1 VIQKQRT
8 LIFPAL
14 FFALMA
20 HSFACSSK
28 DEQPRNNSSEVKSEA
43 PSAATSPNLASK
55 VGDNKKGEGLSKR
68 SADTPGSLPASK
80 PSANKPLVEQSPKP
94 SSPATAVQSADGRV
108 DAVREAEDSI
118 EYFHGIPATPKGL
131 DVVAVAAVKSL
142 TAIDKVIELI
152 NGSSKKEG
160 GETHKAVKD
169 FQKTFGLKDASWLR
183 KDAPIY
189 VILSDIKQDA
199 GGRSLVLPI
208 TDEASVKRAI
218 KGLKKK
224 TSHHDADLVVDGKP
238 VYLDLIADQAV
249 ISYSDKFFKRLKP
262 YLEGS
267 FKRIKPV
274 GLVSFQL
281 DIKTIRKLYGN
292 EISGRRGWLKES
304 LVTFFGFQKLGLQE
318 GKSLDGVI
326 DLVYSFLE
334 STSNVGLSLSL
345 EKENLVLRYGFTAL
359 KGKTLDRVVQEMR
372 GRRSGLHSLV
382 HPEAWLA
389 LAAYFDLRTLKE
401 SDETSQNVVQMMTSL
416 LKLDAKGQAAF
427 LNLLEKRRL
436 NQRGD
441 SLIQFYQDGAF
452 PFALA
457 TVSTVENASLERRV
471 HGDLMNQFFQLLM
484 AGAKDKLK
492 GNRMA
497 GLLLNDTSF
506 SDLMGKLSLV
516 AEPMGIGLK
525 TTSET
530 KGKTS
535 IDGFTIS
542 MDWAKS
548 PLKER
553 IPNAALIQQVIG
565 DRLSIA
571 AAYHGTKVA
580 IAFGPNAIAHAQ
592 GMVEGK
598 GFGGQKEFTETL
610 KKHAVAGVLRLGSIA
625 KLIMKYGLTLSPE
638 LLGLGAMG
646 KAATVQFNAKSD
658 GSKGLFQVSVPA
670 PALRALR

>member
-1 VIQKQRT
+1 MIQHPRT
-8 LIFPAL
+8 LLFSAL
-14 FFALMA
+14 TFALVA

-28 DEQPRNNSSEVKSEA
+28 DAPTRN
-43 PSAATSPNLASK
+43 TSPEANTASAST
-55 VGDNKKGEGLSKR
+55 VAS
-68 SADTPGSLPASK
+68 SSLPSKDGDKKRAAQSKGTAANPGNLSAPK
-80 PSANKPLVEQSPKP
+80 PSVAKPLVEPKP
-94 SSPATAVQSADGRV
+94 TSPSPEVNSAKGRV
-108 DAVREAEDSI
+108 EPPREKEDSI
-118 EYFHGIPATPKGL
+118 AHFQGIPATPQGL
-131 DVVAVAAVKSL
+131 DVVAVAAVESL
-142 TAIDKVIELI
+142 TGIDKVLALV
-152 NGSSKKEG
+152 NGKSQKEG
-160 GETHKAVKD
+160 GEALKAVKD
-169 FQKTFGLKDASWLR
+169 FQSTFGLKDASWLR

-208 TDEASVKRAI
+208 TDEASVKKAI

-224 TSHHDADLVVDGKP
+224 ASQHDADLSVDGKP
-238 VYLDLIADQAV
+238 VYLDLLADQVV
-249 ISYSDKFFKRLKP
+249 ISYSDDFFKRLKP

-267 FKRIKPV
+267 FKKVKATGVI
-274 GLVSFQL
+274 SFQL

-292 EISGRRGWLKES
+292 EVLGRRGWLKES
-304 LVTFFGFQKLGLQE
+304 LVNFFGFQKLGLQE

-345 EKENLVLRYGFTAL
+345 EKNNLILRYGFTAM
-359 KGKTLDRVVQEMR
+359 KGKPLERVVQEMS
-372 GRRSGLHSLV
+372 GRRSGFYSVV

-401 SDETSQNVVQMMTSL
+401 SRESSQNVVQMMASL
-416 LKLDAKGQAAF
+416 MKLDAKGQAAF
-427 LNLLEKRRL
+427 LDLLEKRRL
-436 NQRGD
+436 NQQGD
-441 SLIQFYQDGAF
+441 SLLQVYKDGDF
-452 PFALA
+452 PLALA
-457 TVSTVENASLERRV
+457 MVSTVENASLERKV
-471 HGDLMNQFFQLLM
+471 HGDLLNQFFQLLM

-497 GLLLNDTSF
+497 GLLLSDTSF

-530 KGKTS
+530 KGETS
-535 IDGFTIS
+535 IDAFTIS
-542 MDWAKS
+542 MDWKKS

-571 AAYHGTKVA
+571 SAYNGKKVA

-592 GMVEGK
+592 AMVEGK
-598 GFGGQKEFTETL
+598 GFGGENDFKSTV
-610 KKHAVAGVLRLGSIA
+610 KKHAAAGVLCVGSIA
-625 KLIMKYGLTLSPE
+625 EIITKYGLSKSPE
-638 LLGLGAMG
+638 LLGLAAMG
-646 KAATVQFNAKSD
+646 KAATIEVNAKSD